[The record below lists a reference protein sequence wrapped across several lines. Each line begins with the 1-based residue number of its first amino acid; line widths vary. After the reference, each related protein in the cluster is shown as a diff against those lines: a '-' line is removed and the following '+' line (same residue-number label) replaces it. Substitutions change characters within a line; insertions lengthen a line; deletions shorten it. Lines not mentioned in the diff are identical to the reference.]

1 VSRAPLHPRAFALP
15 MVLILVLVSG
25 IILAVMFERQAAQA
39 LTVERELET
48 YRFHHIS
55 RGVQEAVEAWI
66 RNNSNSDIAGA
77 LDIDGH
83 AFDLQVEGA
92 QPGRGGMVH
101 IYFYEAQD
109 KVLAD
114 FSGLS
119 GDALD
124 AAGGVLIRLRDEQ
137 GSKALNFVRREG
149 PVPISVNTAPDEVLH
164 AALGS
169 VLDLNQTNSLIG
181 EIRSARKEGTLIDSQ
196 ALTGL
201 LNNAGVD
208 AQTLPKVQGLITA
221 QPVLWQVVAEA
232 DPPAGVYPVPQPV
245 RYGGTAIINGQA
257 GNKNASLQR
266 NSSFVSWE
274 KLPDR

>member
-1 VSRAPLHPRAFALP
+1 
-15 MVLILVLVSG
+15 MVLLLVLVAG
-25 IILAVMFERQAAQA
+25 IVLCVMFERQASQA
-39 LTVERELET
+39 LTVEREMET

-66 RNNSNSDIAGA
+66 RNNSNADIAGA

-83 AFDLQVEGA
+83 AFDLQVEGST
-92 QPGRGGMVH
+92 GRGGQVH

-124 AAGGVLIRLRDEQ
+124 AASGVLIRLRDEQ
-137 GSKALNFVRREG
+137 GSKATNFIRREG
-149 PVPISVNTAPDEVLH
+149 PVAVSVNTAPDEVLH
-164 AALGS
+164 AVLSS
-169 VLDLNQTNSLIG
+169 VLDLNQTNSLIS
-181 EIRSARKEGTLIDSQ
+181 ELRSAHKEGTLIDAQ

-208 AQTLPKVQGLITA
+208 AQTLPKIQGLITA

-232 DPPAGVYPVPQPV
+232 DPPAGVYPVPPPV
-245 RYGGTAIINGQA
+245 RYGGTAIINGPA
-257 GNKNASLQR
+257 GNKNGSLQR